1 MTAASLNNKY
11 DYFLSDIELIA
22 LITNR
27 ETANKGFGLLLNQ
40 YQERLY
46 WHVRRIVLSHED
58 ADDVL
63 QNVFIKV
70 FRYLPNFKGDSSLY
84 TWLFRIATNE
94 AIGLIKKRK
103 PNINLP
109 DDEIKEEVVAKLKSD
124 PYFNGDDAMLHLK
137 AAIASLPEKQMLVFN
152 MKYFEGTKY
161 NDMAEILETSVGA
174 LKASYHHAVKKI
186 EMYIKEV
193 QY

>member
-1 MTAASLNNKY
+1 ME
-11 DYFLSDIELIA
+11 DIELIA
-22 LITNR
+22 LIKNKQ
-27 ETANKGFGLLLNQ
+27 TANKGFEVLLSQ
-40 YQERLY
+40 YQEKLY
-46 WHVRRIVLSHED
+46 WHIRRIVLSHED

-70 FRYLPNFKGDSSLY
+70 FRYITNFKGEASLY

-94 AIGLIKKRK
+94 SLSLIKKRK
-103 PNINLP
+103 KHQ
-109 DDEIKEEVVAKLKSD
+109 DVSDEETKDLAFSTLQSD
-124 PYFNGDDAMLHLK
+124 PYFNGNDAMMRLK

-161 NDMAEILETSVGA
+161 SDMAEILETSVGS

-186 EMYIKEV
+186 EKYIKEE
-193 QY
+193 QF